1 MKISKAI
8 FRQEAL
14 GDQQRRVGSKKS
26 IQQGRSHFC
35 ARSVLALC
43 EHGINGE
50 KSAGG
55 FFQQTRKWHGEVR
68 GSLRDGSAKRD
79 LESKDIILR

>member
-35 ARSVLALC
+35 ARSILALC
-43 EHGINGE
+43 EHG
-50 KSAGG
+50 KMARTPLAG
-55 FFQQTRKWHGEVR
+55 FFNRPENGMWKVR
-68 GSLRDGSAKRD
+68 GSLADGSVRRN